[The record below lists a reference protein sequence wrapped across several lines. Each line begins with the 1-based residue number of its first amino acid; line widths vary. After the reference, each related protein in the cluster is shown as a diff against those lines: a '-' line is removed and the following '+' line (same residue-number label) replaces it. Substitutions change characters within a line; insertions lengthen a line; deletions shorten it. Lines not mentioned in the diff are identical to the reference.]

1 MSVFHGTWN
10 EDAEAFLDSYL
21 ECMGSVDDEKR
32 ARNFIY
38 YLQADSDADEW
49 FEELPEKEKRSWASI
64 ELLF

>member
-1 MSVFHGTWN
+1 MSIFNGNWN
-10 EDAEAFLDSYL
+10 EDAEGFLNSYL

-49 FEELPEKEKRSWASI
+49 FAELPEGEKKSWA
-64 ELLF
+64 

>member
-1 MSVFHGTWN
+1 MLVFHGTWN
-10 EDAEAFLDSYL
+10 EDAEAILDSYL

-38 YLQADSDADEW
+38 YLQADSDADKW
-49 FEELPEKEKRSWASI
+49 FEELLEEEKRSWASI

>member
-1 MSVFHGTWN
+1 MLVFHGTWN
-10 EDAEAFLDSYL
+10 KDAEAILDSYL

-49 FEELPEKEKRSWASI
+49 FEELLEEDKRSWASI